1 MFVPG
6 KPFQTRRVFVGEALA
21 IPANTRLGWKGLPGT
36 DTLAYYENLLITAVK
51 SFIVQALFF
60 HINGK
65 EANINTALDGSTY
78 PS

>member
-1 MFVPG
+1 M
-6 KPFQTRRVFVGEALA
+6 GEAPA
-21 IPANTRLGWKGLPGT
+21 FTANTRLSWKGLPGT

-65 EANINTALDGSTY
+65 EATINIVLDGST
-78 PS
+78 